1 MQSNTKIYLVLI
13 VILGFVGYNLLVMHD
28 IKTDVAKFDNKID
41 SIQTTIDSI
50 SIANEQLDL
59 KIESL
64 HSEIKTIDGDISR
77 VENNISNIK
86 IKTNEKIN
94 NVDTFT
100 FNQLVSFFTDRYNDI
115 IKDEESTDG
124 KTESS
129 DSKSRN

>member
-1 MQSNTKIYLVLI
+1 MQSNTKIYLVLV

-50 SIANEQLDL
+50 SIANGQLDL
-59 KIESL
+59 KIETL
-64 HSEIKTIDGDISR
+64 HSEIKTIDGGINR
-77 VENNISNIK
+77 VQNNISNIK